1 MGYFH
6 FGRTFIVRQKDN
18 KRIAINQSKKFVRR
32 VFIRGKWKYN
42 GRFYGGFWQSINAD
56 YRANICIDD
65 EPVVEVDYK
74 SLHPAI
80 LAAAKRVEFNKDCY
94 DLGEVIIPRLT
105 ASEQRAAVKLLILTA
120 INASE
125 RDQAFKA
132 HRDSSDI
139 TLKNVELSQLL
150 DTFIGNNPYLES
162 ELLSDKGIELMYIDS
177 QITELI
183 IQSFLN
189 RDKPIL
195 SVHDSYIVQQQ
206 DVDYLLKQM
215 KLATDQVVGK
225 SLNIDQEYLSYGQ
238 AQHIVND
245 FNQDPLIPRAL
256 YTSDV
261 LNLTPNPNR
270 TSRYLNTLKKFSNC
284 QSMTNPSKQYELKHL

>member
-1 MGYFH
+1 
-6 FGRTFIVRQKDN
+6 
-18 KRIAINQSKKFVRR
+18 
-32 VFIRGKWKYN
+32 
-42 GRFYGGFWQSINAD
+42 
-56 YRANICIDD
+56 
-65 EPVVEVDYK
+65 
-74 SLHPAI
+74 
-80 LAAAKRVEFNKDCY
+80 
-94 DLGEVIIPRLT
+94 
-105 ASEQRAAVKLLILTA
+105 
-120 INASE
+120 
-125 RDQAFKA
+125 
-132 HRDSSDI
+132 
-139 TLKNVELSQLL
+139 
-150 DTFIGNNPYLES
+150 
-162 ELLSDKGIELMYIDS
+162 MYIDS

-206 DVDYLLKQM
+206 DVDLLLKQM

-225 SLNIDQEYLSYGQ
+225 RLNVDQEYLSYGQ

-245 FNQDPLIPRAL
+245 FNQDPLIPRSL

-261 LNLTPNPNR
+261 LNLTPNPFK